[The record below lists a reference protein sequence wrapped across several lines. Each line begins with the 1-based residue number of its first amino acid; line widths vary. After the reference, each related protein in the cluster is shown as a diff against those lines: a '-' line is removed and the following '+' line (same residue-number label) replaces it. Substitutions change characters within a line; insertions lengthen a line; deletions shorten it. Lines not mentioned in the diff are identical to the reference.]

1 MSHEITGRDNV
12 LLMEGHPLSGMGNWH
27 GLGETRTWDEEL
39 QEGLLV
45 EDIKRVLGVGDWT
58 VQSVPMADLRKQPS
72 TAWSAMNTPAIQQLR
87 DQGYLVLHGNA
98 AIEGHQGI
106 ACGDNPPHYF
116 PTQGYG
122 ILQNETLIE
131 LAEVFIEAG
140 KVERGVDIPL
150 LSAGTLRD
158 RHLAFVSVGVPE
170 GDGALDGHVARLM
183 AMNLGTSHDGTCALI
198 GCLAPFIVVCQN
210 TFRASLLGT
219 APQEIAVK
227 HTNAIEDLTEAR
239 MILRDMIGAADATDA
254 AIARL
259 LDVEYPQDR
268 FHQDLVGSV
277 FPRLYATPDKDH
289 PGIQTRQT
297 NRLEDIFEQYNGDGV
312 PYAQR
317 GTAWAALMAAQGYEQ
332 HARVVRTTGGKQPRH
347 RGALALQR
355 TVAANTA
362 ANGYPLAH
370 AVMNTPLPG
379 LEESVG
385 TDDDGTVRT
394 LAAVVAA

>member
-27 GLGETRTWDEEL
+27 GLGKTRTWDEEL
-39 QEGLLV
+39 QEGLLIHEV
-45 EDIKRVLGVGDWT
+45 RQVLGVGAWE

-72 TAWSAMNTPAIQQLR
+72 AAVAAMNNPAIQQLR

-98 AIEGHQGI
+98 PIEDHKGI

-116 PTQGYG
+116 PTKGYG
-122 ILQNETLIE
+122 ILQNETLVE
-131 LAEVFIEAG
+131 LAQVFQEAG

-158 RHLAFVSVGVPE
+158 RRVAFVSVGVPE

-183 AMNLGTSHDGTCALI
+183 ALNLGTSHDGTCALT
-198 GCLAPFIVVCQN
+198 GSLAPFIIVCNN
-210 TFRASLLGT
+210 TFRAALLGT
-219 APQEIAVK
+219 APEEISVK
-227 HTNAIEDLTEAR
+227 HTEGIEDLAEAR
-239 MILRDMIGAADATDA
+239 EILRNMIGAADATDQ

-259 LDVEYPQDR
+259 LDTPYPAHR
-268 FHQDLVGSV
+268 FYQDLSTSILPKVYQV
-277 FPRLYATPDKDH
+277 PDPDALKNR
-289 PGIQTRQT
+289 TRHD
-297 NRLEDIFEQYNGDGV
+297 NRVEDIWAHYHGDGV
-312 PYAQR
+312 PKAQR
-317 GTAWAALMAAQGYEQ
+317 DSAWAALMSVQGWEQ
-332 HARVVRTTGGKQPRH
+332 HDKATRTPEGKAARH

-355 TVAANTA
+355 TVTANTGT
-362 ANGYPLAH
+362 GYPLSD
-370 AVMNTPLPG
+370 AVMRTPLPG

-385 TDDDGTVRT
+385 TDDRGDVLT